1 MRVGELCKRPPV
13 VIDAEASLSEAA
25 QLMRAEHVG
34 SLVVVK
40 ERARPEHPVGILTD
54 RDIVVGAV
62 AEDAEDVHRLSVAD
76 IMSAEVIT
84 ARREELLFS
93 VLEKMLR
100 SGVRRIPVIDA
111 EERILGLVALD
122 DVIEV
127 LADRLKDVAITLRNE
142 QFRERV
148 KRRRSELVTAAH
160 VRRER

>member
-1 MRVGELCKRPPV
+1 MRVGELFKRPAV
-13 VIDAEASLSEAA
+13 VIDAEASLAEAA
-25 QLMRAEHVG
+25 QRMRAEHVG

-40 ERARPEHPVGILTD
+40 DRARPEHPIGILTD

-62 AEDAEDVHRLSVAD
+62 AEDAEDVHRLSVGD
-76 IMSAEVIT
+76 IMSTDVVT
-84 ARREELLFS
+84 AQREELLFS

-100 SGVRRIPVIDA
+100 CGVRRIPVVDA
-111 EERILGLVALD
+111 EEKILGLVALD

-142 QFRERV
+142 RFRERV
-148 KRRRSELVTAAH
+148 KRRRSEFVSAAQ